1 MPCDLIRDKLICV
14 KEWQYHRLKRTM
26 WLPCLKDENYFRC
39 RVCHSISNVPK
50 TPELADDGD
59 WISWIKNYNF
69 GGSKN
74 DLNVKNVPRYSR
86 KSNPFFLLQSSS
98 IILLHLSF
106 NIHQFHKIIFFFLNL
121 LSEVIWHE
129 VFLTHFIFPGNVNL
143 FLIRVLLVCFLWTRK
158 ISFGYYPWR
167 EKYNIP
173 SQHWIILKHRVDLD
187 GISTLFDLLYAIKTY
202 QANII
207 EYDM

>member
-1 MPCDLIRDKLICV
+1 M
-14 KEWQYHRLKRTM
+14 
-26 WLPCLKDENYFRC
+26 
-39 RVCHSISNVPK
+39 
-50 TPELADDGD
+50 
-59 WISWIKNYNF
+59 
-69 GGSKN
+69 
-74 DLNVKNVPRYSR
+74 PRYSR
-86 KSNPFFLLQSSS
+86 TSNPFFCFNQVLLFCFIFPSIFISST
-98 IILLHLSF
+98 
-106 NIHQFHKIIFFFLNL
+106 KYYPFLNL

>member
-74 DLNVKNVPRYSR
+74 DLNVKMCQDIRENLTLFFASIKFYYSA
-86 KSNPFFLLQSSS
+86 SS
-98 IILLHLSF
+98 SF
-106 NIHQFHKIIFFFLNL
+106 NIHQFHKIISIFEPFIRSNMTWSL
-121 LSEVIWHE
+121 LDALYLPGKRE
-129 VFLTHFIFPGNVNL
+129 FIPDSWSFSLFSVNAKDQ
-143 FLIRVLLVCFLWTRK
+143 FWVLSVTRK
-158 ISFGYYPWR
+158 IQYTFTTL
-167 EKYNIP
+167 N
-173 SQHWIILKHRVDLD
+173 HLK
-187 GISTLFDLLYAIKTY
+187 T
-202 QANII
+202 
-207 EYDM
+207 

>member
-74 DLNVKNVPRYSR
+74 DLNVKMCQDIRENLTL
-86 KSNPFFLLQSSS
+86 FLLQSSS

-106 NIHQFHKIIFFFLNL
+106 NIHQFHKIISIFEPFIRSNMTWSL
-121 LSEVIWHE
+121 LDALYLPGKRE
-129 VFLTHFIFPGNVNL
+129 FIPDSCSLSLFSVNAKDQ
-143 FLIRVLLVCFLWTRK
+143 FWVLSVTRK
-158 ISFGYYPWR
+158 IQYTFTTL
-167 EKYNIP
+167 N
-173 SQHWIILKHRVDLD
+173 HLK
-187 GISTLFDLLYAIKTY
+187 T
-202 QANII
+202 
-207 EYDM
+207 

>member
-1 MPCDLIRDKLICV
+1 MCYYFGCFWWTIFWIKIRSLLGLYLRNKQIQLTGVTTRAAIAIKWQNLVTLIQNSAFILPCDLIRDELICV

-74 DLNVKNVPRYSR
+74 DLNVKMCQDIRENLTLFFASIKFYYSASSFLQYSSVPQ
-86 KSNPFFLLQSSS
+86 N
-98 IILLHLSF
+98 
-106 NIHQFHKIIFFFLNL
+106 NIHF
-121 LSEVIWHE
+121 
-129 VFLTHFIFPGNVNL
+129 
-143 FLIRVLLVCFLWTRK
+143 WT
-158 ISFGYYPWR
+158 FYP
-167 EKYNIP
+167 K
-173 SQHWIILKHRVDLD
+173 
-187 GISTLFDLLYAIKTY
+187 
-202 QANII
+202 
-207 EYDM
+207 